1 MLTVGLTNPRIEWL
15 LVTIAPSMFSGI
27 AAGLLLIP
35 MLMVPL
41 YGGEAAP
48 WPWVAAEMFGLLS
61 AMGGL
66 LLISKR
72 PVFLRQST
80 AVQAWWAVGAWA
92 LHVGAFVALVATL
105 AVLF

>member
-48 WPWVAAEMFGLLS
+48 AAKTRLTSRICSPRPF
-61 AMGGL
+61 AR
-66 LLISKR
+66 LI
-72 PVFLRQST
+72 F
-80 AVQAWWAVGAWA
+80 
-92 LHVGAFVALVATL
+92 
-105 AVLF
+105 